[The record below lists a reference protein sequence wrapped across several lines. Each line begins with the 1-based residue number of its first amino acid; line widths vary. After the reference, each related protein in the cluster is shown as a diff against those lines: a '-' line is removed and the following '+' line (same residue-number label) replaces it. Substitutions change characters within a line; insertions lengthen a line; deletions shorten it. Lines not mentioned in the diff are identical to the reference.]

1 VGFAVNVAIARHLGE
16 SAFGVLSFAIS
27 ICALLGTLAELGLQD
42 VAVREL
48 ARDAQHGT
56 AIVYSVLR
64 ARFVAA
70 VCSWG
75 GALAV
80 AVWLRPLEPRVWLVV
95 GVAAIGVLFQPLDIV
110 TAWAQVHARLAGL
123 MLARN
128 AALMLSYGLR
138 LLFVLYD
145 YSLEAF
151 AVCIALEA
159 ALTGAAAYIFYRKC
173 KPRFLSVK
181 GRSYSWL
188 LRESSML
195 LVCNFCI
202 AGIFQSDRLII
213 ARSLGDSVLGIYSA
227 AVRLVDAFHAVPVTV
242 AAVLLPRLVSL
253 RSQAAGE
260 YWKFT
265 KWVACCVVVASFVIS
280 TLLAL
285 CAAPIVHALYGDK
298 FSGSAH
304 VLSVYAWTF
313 SLVSIVSFRTR
324 IMIVEGLSHW
334 VLLSTITTLI
344 VAVAANLVLVPRFAA
359 TGGAVAAVCAWSFS
373 AFVTPFL
380 TRRSR
385 QVLWRVV
392 VGK

>member
-1 VGFAVNVAIARHLGE
+1 
-16 SAFGVLSFAIS
+16 
-27 ICALLGTLAELGLQD
+27 LAELGLQD

-48 ARDAQHGT
+48 ARDAQQGT

-70 VCSWG
+70 VCSWS
-75 GALAV
+75 GALGI
-80 AVWLRPLEPRVWLVV
+80 AVWLRPSEPRVWLVV
-95 GVAAIGVLFQPLDIV
+95 GVAALGVLFQPLDII

-128 AALMLSYGLR
+128 AALILSYGLR

-151 AVCIALEA
+151 AVCVALEA
-159 ALTGAAAYIFYRKC
+159 ALTGAAAHIFYQKN
-173 KPRFLSVK
+173 KPRILTAER
-181 GRSYSWL
+181 RSYSWL
-188 LRESSML
+188 LREGSML

-202 AGIFQSDRLII
+202 AGIFQSDRLIL
-213 ARSLGDSVLGIYSA
+213 ARSLGDSVLGVYSA

-242 AAVLLPRLVSL
+242 AAVLLPRFVSL
-253 RSQAAGE
+253 RSREAGE

-265 KWVACCVVVASFVIS
+265 KWVACCVVVLSLVVSI
-280 TLLAL
+280 LLAL
-285 CAAPIVHALYGDK
+285 CATPIIRSLYGNK
-298 FSGSAH
+298 FIESAH

-313 SLVSIVSFRTR
+313 VLVSIVSFRTR

-334 VLLSTITTLI
+334 VLLSTVTTLI

-359 TGGAVAAVCAWSFS
+359 AGAAVAAVCAWSFS
-373 AFVTPFL
+373 AFVTPFF

-385 QVLWRVV
+385 QVLWRIVA
-392 VGK
+392 GK